1 MNKNTAPD
9 TLYYDMYSSSAI
21 LYLRKYLKEQSYFR
35 MSELRT
41 LIANFTPEINDDKQL
56 LYIIIETLIV
66 AIVSKVD
73 CLYYLKR
80 CNTMPPLKTSTVNYI
95 MTAQSRYNLTSL
107 ETNLTSDDFD
117 CPFDYGF
124 EDTYIRFDKNTF
136 NMEQPIA
143 TIIDY
148 AITNTEKEIKKAE
161 EEERMRETAEE
172 IWIARERRTRE
183 IAGERERAREIA
195 GEREKER
202 EKERERERESLKTN
216 KQTNKKPVL
225 FKDYFLKPL
234 YEFIYNNVIIK
245 NKKKINKKIEI
256 DVGFKIIKGGRRQTK
271 RRKHRRRITKKKY

>member
-21 LYLRKYLKEQSYFR
+21 LYLRKYLKEKSYSR
-35 MSELRT
+35 MTELRT
-41 LIANFTPEINDDKQL
+41 LIENFTPEIIDDKQL

-80 CNTMPPLKTSTVNYI
+80 CNTLPPLKTSTVNYI

-107 ETNLTSDDFD
+107 KTNLTSDDFD

-148 AITNTEKEIKKAE
+148 AITNTEKEIKK
-161 EEERMRETAEE
+161 
-172 IWIARERRTRE
+172 
-183 IAGERERAREIA
+183 
-195 GEREKER
+195 
-202 EKERERERESLKTN
+202 ERERETESLKTN
-216 KQTNKKPVL
+216 KQTNKPVL

-245 NKKKINKKIEI
+245 NKNKINKIIEI

>member
-41 LIANFTPEINDDKQL
+41 LIENFTPEINDDKQL

-80 CNTMPPLKTSTVNYI
+80 CNTLPPLKTSTVNYI

-161 EEERMRETAEE
+161 EEEKMREKAEE
-172 IWIARERRTRE
+172 IWIARERR
-183 IAGERERAREIA
+183 A
-195 GEREKER
+195 
-202 EKERERERESLKTN
+202 RERESLKTN